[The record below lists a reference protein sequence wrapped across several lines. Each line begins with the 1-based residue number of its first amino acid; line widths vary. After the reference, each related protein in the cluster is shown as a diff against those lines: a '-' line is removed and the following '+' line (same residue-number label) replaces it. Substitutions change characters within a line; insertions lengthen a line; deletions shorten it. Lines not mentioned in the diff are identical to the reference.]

1 MSTPPPHEDRP
12 PHAGHIR
19 GHDNTGRVRPRHRL
33 RGRHRAVA
41 HRPARG
47 GARRTR
53 PATVWPFAD
62 AEPLPGTALLAG
74 WLGRAIVTLV
84 TTYTHPGDRVL
95 LLAPPPPRNVCP
107 AARGGVRGPDPYAG
121 LAEAVWTVTRLGRTA
136 DTATTTATLD
146 DPRGRAAALGVGEV
160 ESGSG
165 PRLGRLRL
173 AHPTDPDRATQHR
186 LARVGSSPGGRFDLI
201 ITAVHP
207 GGTDWLADTDWD
219 TTLTPTGLLAT
230 ITHSDSR
237 DGLLI
242 DPTATIRATICT
254 SRRGQLDHIAV
265 LSAPIPAAGEQ
276 GTETD
281 PLPAGDDSTS
291 PGRAPLAVRLVHHDL
306 LLFGPIPS
314 PDAARKPEPS
324 TTTAAGDLG

>member
-1 MSTPPPHEDRP
+1 MSTPPPYEDRP

-19 GHDNTGRVRPRHRL
+19 GHDNIGRTRPRHRV

-41 HRPARG
+41 HRSARG
-47 GARRTR
+47 GARRPR

-62 AEPLPGTALLAG
+62 VEPLPGTALLAG

-84 TTYTHPGDRVL
+84 TTYTRPGDRVL
-95 LLAPPPPRNVCP
+95 LLAPPPPRP
-107 AARGGVRGPDPYAG
+107 AYPTARGGVRGLDPYAG

-136 DTATTTATLD
+136 DTATTTDTLD
-146 DPRGRAAALGVGEV
+146 DPHGRADALGVGAA

-173 AHPTDPDRATQHR
+173 THPTDPDRATEHR
-186 LARVGSSPGGRFDLI
+186 LARVGSSSGGRFNLI

-207 GGTDWLADTDWD
+207 GATDWLADTDWD
-219 TTLTPTGLLAT
+219 TAMTPTGLLT
-230 ITHSDSR
+230 VITHSDSR

-242 DPTATIRATICT
+242 DPTGSIATTIC
-254 SRRGQLDHIAV
+254 SSGRGWLDHIAV
-265 LSAPIPAAGEQ
+265 LSAPIPAARGR
-276 GTETD
+276 GTEAD
-281 PLPAGDDSTS
+281 PLPAGEDSTS
-291 PGRAPLAVRLVHHDL
+291 PGCGPLAVRSVHHDL

-314 PDAARKPEPS
+314 LAAERKPEPS
-324 TTTAAGDLG
+324 TMTAAGDLG